1 MSADNQ
7 VLLVFC
13 AMIRYCIAEAKQNG
27 HYCCRGWE
35 VMCVMSYLLLILWSA
50 KCIHLVIP
58 VNLPLL
64 LWHCCLVIVKGVWS
78 VK

>member
-27 HYCCRGWE
+27 HYCCRG
-35 VMCVMSYLLLILWSA
+35 
-50 KCIHLVIP
+50 
-58 VNLPLL
+58 
-64 LWHCCLVIVKGVWS
+64 
-78 VK
+78 